1 MCLQRK
7 SYWAQ
12 TLLSYA
18 WLRKF
23 FLNWLIKRCHW
34 LRCTFSNILNQ
45 ESPGLDVFICCQ
57 PPSTFLCL
65 YPPLEP
71 SFIQSWSGIWEWHLQ
86 TIEGSDYLWN
96 VSLSHRQFP
105 KWSWKRKRAFENSRA
120 PVVATPCI
128 SWSLF
133 LQHKFRWTHHAWL
146 HMKKNQLP
154 TLTTLSL
161 HTGRLWNGRLVHK
174 PPQPQLAEQ
183 LVKSILFTTTQIPSH
198 TESSISTLYH
208 SSENRTSEVLTMQRY
223 FAVSDWDPFLVSTTI
238 AYEIERHAYM
248 GTWFKNRLP
257 AEAVFG
263 TCLLLCGPS
272 CWLAHALQTLVFL
285 PTFHLFHHIYIWE
298 NFELSPAHCQPRW
311 QTVQRDIR
319 NHAHSWFYFNLLRGY
334 YAGYGN
340 KREVASAAVWQLQKC
355 NEEGQNHGQ
364 QSAVVVAWK

>member
-1 MCLQRK
+1 MGLQRK

-23 FLNWLIKRCHW
+23 FLNWLIKMCHW

-96 VSLSHRQFP
+96 FSLSHRQFP

-120 PVVATPCI
+120 PVLATPCI

-146 HMKKNQLP
+146 HMKKTSYPPWQLWAYIQDACGMADWC
-154 TLTTLSL
+154 TSL
-161 HTGRLWNGRLVHK
+161 HN
-174 PPQPQLAEQ
+174 
-183 LVKSILFTTTQIPSH
+183 
-198 TESSISTLYH
+198 
-208 SSENRTSEVLTMQRY
+208 
-223 FAVSDWDPFLVSTTI
+223 
-238 AYEIERHAYM
+238 
-248 GTWFKNRLP
+248 
-257 AEAVFG
+257 
-263 TCLLLCGPS
+263 
-272 CWLAHALQTLVFL
+272 
-285 PTFHLFHHIYIWE
+285 
-298 NFELSPAHCQPRW
+298 
-311 QTVQRDIR
+311 
-319 NHAHSWFYFNLLRGY
+319 HSWPSSSWKASCLPPPKSQATQR
-334 YAGYGN
+334 A
-340 KREVASAAVWQLQKC
+340 ASALCIIHQKT
-355 NEEGQNHGQ
+355 GPLRF
-364 QSAVVVAWK
+364 